1 MKNGKTRKHSSF
13 GPRVWNIHA
22 NNHDNRSRRLVDF
35 DSQTDT
41 GEKPNARPEFNSK
54 SADLFFLLCEIV

>member
-13 GPRVWNIHA
+13 GPGGWDIHA

-41 GEKPNARPEFNSK
+41 GEMPQFNSK
-54 SADLFFLLCEIV
+54 SADLFFYCAK